1 MASNEQPIIP
11 SDAVRAIQDSVA
23 TEVIAV
29 DGTNYVSRQVY
40 APPKE
45 PTPSTLNLNTLTGL
59 VDYVN
64 NGTDDLKAEGV
75 GLMVHVVNERQV
87 SVVSSLFGRGLQRKA
102 YATATAEAVLSS
114 ADFQY
119 GAFYDCEA
127 FVIKLLS
134 LFEDFDGRK
143 AVLKVVGNIKEEDVR
158 QASDDGVTQ
167 TVTARS
173 GIARVAEVEV
183 PNPVYLAP
191 FRTFREVTQPLS
203 PFVLRMKKSN
213 DGSLPKV
220 ALFEADGGKWK
231 LDAIKFIKDYL
242 TERIAT
248 VPIIA

>member
-1 MASNEQPIIP
+1 MASENPIIP
-11 SDAVRAIQDSVA
+11 SDAVRAIQESVA
-23 TEVIAV
+23 TSVIIV
-29 DGTNYVSRQVY
+29 DGTNYVTRQVF

-64 NGTDDLKAEGV
+64 KGTDALKAEGV
-75 GLMVHVVNERQV
+75 GLMVQVVNEQRV
-87 SVVSSLFGRGLQRKA
+87 DVVSSLFGRAVQRKTFA
-102 YATATAEAVLSS
+102 SANAEAVLSS
-114 ADFQY
+114 SDFQY
-119 GAFYDCEA
+119 GVFYDCET
-127 FVIKLLS
+127 FVIKLQS

-143 AVLKVVGNIKEEDVR
+143 NVLKVVGNIKEEDVR
-158 QASDDGVTQ
+158 QANDDGVTQ

-183 PNPVYLAP
+183 PNPVWLAP

-203 PFVLRMKKSN
+203 PFVLRMKKSS

-242 TERIAT
+242 TEHINE